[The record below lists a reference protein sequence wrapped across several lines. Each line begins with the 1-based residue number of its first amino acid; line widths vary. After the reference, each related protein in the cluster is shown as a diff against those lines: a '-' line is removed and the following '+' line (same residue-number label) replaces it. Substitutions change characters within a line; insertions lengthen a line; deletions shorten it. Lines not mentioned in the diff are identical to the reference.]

1 MRTKARCL
9 IFCTGNRL
17 KIRSFY
23 ITIEEKGKKAEYLFC
38 RQEGIR
44 LNTTDEKIMGTEKI
58 SRLMLSMAVPSVIAQ
73 VINILYNIVDRIYIG
88 HISGVGAAALTGVGL
103 TFPIITLISAF
114 SAFVGTGG
122 APLASIFMG
131 KGDKAHA
138 EKILGTGVFMLFGFS
153 IILMTVFYIFQR
165 PLLYAFG
172 ASDATIGYALD
183 YLSIY
188 LGGTVFVQLALGL
201 NPFIIAQ
208 GRSRTAM
215 MSIVIGAVINIVL
228 DPVFIFVFHMGVK
241 GAAIATVLS
250 QIVSAAW
257 NVKALMGKDAS
268 LRIKVSC
275 IRPDFPTAGKIFS
288 LGISPF
294 IMRSTESLISIV
306 LNHQLQKFGGDLYVG
321 SITIMQSVMQLFS
334 APLSGFTQG
343 VQPIVSYNFGA
354 GRFDR
359 VRTTYRY
366 MIGGSF
372 LISLATASSAI
383 LFPELYAGMFTS
395 DQELIALVGRV
406 MPTFM
411 AGMLIF
417 GLQNGIQPTFLGL
430 GQAKISL
437 FIALLRKVI
446 LLVPLA
452 LILPNFFGVRG
463 VYYAEPIADTSS
475 ALIASLLFVFN
486 IKKIL
491 TTENLKKI
499 R

>member
-1 MRTKARCL
+1 METAD
-9 IFCTGNRL
+9 NR
-17 KIRSFY
+17 
-23 ITIEEKGKKAEYLFC
+23 
-38 RQEGIR
+38 
-44 LNTTDEKIMGTEKI
+44 IMGTEKI
-58 SRLMLSMAVPSVIAQ
+58 PSLMIRMAIPSIIAQ

-114 SAFVGTGG
+114 SAFVGSGG
-122 APLASIFMG
+122 APLASIWMG
-131 KGDKAHA
+131 KNDKKHA
-138 EKILGTGVFMLFGFS
+138 EKILGTGVFMLLCFS
-153 IILMTVFYIFQR
+153 VILMAVFLIFQK

-172 ASDATIGYALD
+172 ASDATIGYAME
-183 YLSIY
+183 YLTIY
-188 LGGTVFVQLALGL
+188 LLGTVFVEIALGL

-208 GRSRTAM
+208 GRSTTAM

-228 DPVFIFVFHMGVK
+228 DPIFIFVFHMGVK
-241 GAAIATVLS
+241 GAAIATVIS
-250 QIVSAAW
+250 QAVSAAW
-257 NVKALMGKDAS
+257 NVKALVDKKAV
-268 LRIKVSC
+268 LKIVPSC
-275 IRPDFPTAGKIFS
+275 IRPDIRVIGQIFS

-321 SITIMQSVMQLFS
+321 SLTIMQSVMQLFS
-334 APLSGFTQG
+334 APLSGYTQG

-354 GRFDR
+354 GKFDR

-366 MIGGSF
+366 MIFGSF
-372 LISLATASSAI
+372 LISFVTAASAMI
-383 LFPELYAGMFTS
+383 FPEFYAMMFTNEG
-395 DQELIALVGRV
+395 DLIALTGKV
-406 MPTFM
+406 MPVFM

-452 LILPNFFGVRG
+452 LIFPNFVGVMG
-463 VYYAEPIADTSS
+463 VYYAEPVADITS
-475 ALIASLLFVFN
+475 AVIASILFLCN

-491 TTENLKKI
+491 TMENLKKI
-499 R
+499 K

>member
-1 MRTKARCL
+1 
-9 IFCTGNRL
+9 
-17 KIRSFY
+17 
-23 ITIEEKGKKAEYLFC
+23 
-38 RQEGIR
+38 
-44 LNTTDEKIMGTEKI
+44 MGTEKI
-58 SRLMLSMAVPSVIAQ
+58 PSLMIRMAIPSVIAQ

-114 SAFVGTGG
+114 SAFVGSGG
-122 APLASIFMG
+122 APLASIWMG
-131 KGDKAHA
+131 KNDKKHA
-138 EKILGTGVFMLFGFS
+138 EKILGTGVFMLLCFS
-153 IILMTVFYIFQR
+153 VILMAVFLIFQK

-172 ASDATIGYALD
+172 ASDATIGYAME
-183 YLSIY
+183 YLTIY
-188 LGGTVFVQLALGL
+188 LLGTVFVEIALGL

-208 GRSRTAM
+208 GRSTTAM

-228 DPVFIFVFHMGVK
+228 DPIFIFVFHMGVK
-241 GAAIATVLS
+241 GAAIATVIS
-250 QIVSAAW
+250 QAVSAAW
-257 NVKALMGKDAS
+257 NVKALVDKKAV
-268 LRIKVSC
+268 LKIVPSC
-275 IRPDFPTAGKIFS
+275 IRPDIRVIGQIFS

-321 SITIMQSVMQLFS
+321 SLTIMQSVMQLFS
-334 APLSGFTQG
+334 APLSGYTQG

-354 GRFDR
+354 GKFDR

-366 MIGGSF
+366 MIFGSF
-372 LISLATASSAI
+372 LISFVTAASAMI
-383 LFPELYAGMFTS
+383 FPEFYAMMFTNEG
-395 DQELIALVGRV
+395 DLIALTGKV
-406 MPTFM
+406 MPVFM

-452 LILPNFFGVRG
+452 LIFPNFFGVMG
-463 VYYAEPIADTSS
+463 VYYAEPVADITS
-475 ALIASLLFVFN
+475 AVIASILFLCN

-491 TTENLKKI
+491 TMENLKKI
-499 R
+499 K

>member
-1 MRTKARCL
+1 METSD
-9 IFCTGNRL
+9 NR
-17 KIRSFY
+17 
-23 ITIEEKGKKAEYLFC
+23 
-38 RQEGIR
+38 
-44 LNTTDEKIMGTEKI
+44 IMGTEKI
-58 SRLMLSMAVPSVIAQ
+58 PRLMIQMAIPSIIAQ

-122 APLASIFMG
+122 APLASIWMG
-131 KGDKAHA
+131 KNDKKHA
-138 EKILGTGVFMLFGFS
+138 EKILGTGVFMLLCFS
-153 IILMTVFYIFQR
+153 VVLMVLFLIFQR

-172 ASDATIGYALD
+172 ASDATIGYAME
-183 YLSIY
+183 YLTIY
-188 LGGTVFVQLALGL
+188 LLGTVFVEIALGL

-208 GRSRTAM
+208 GRSTTAM

-228 DPVFIFVFHMGVK
+228 DPVFIFIFHMGVK
-241 GAAIATVLS
+241 GAAIATVIS
-250 QIVSAAW
+250 QAVSAAW
-257 NVKALMGKDAS
+257 NVKALIDKKAV
-268 LRIKVSC
+268 LKIIPSC
-275 IRPDFPTAGKIFS
+275 IRPELRVMGQIFS

-321 SITIMQSVMQLFS
+321 SLTIMQSVMQLFS
-334 APLSGFTQG
+334 APLNGYTQG

-354 GRFDR
+354 GKFDR
-359 VRTTYRY
+359 VKTTYRY
-366 MIGGSF
+366 MIAGSF
-372 LISLATASSAI
+372 LISFLTAASAMI
-383 LFPELYAGMFTS
+383 FPEFYAMMFTNE
-395 DQELIALVGRV
+395 QELITLTGKV
-406 MPTFM
+406 MPIFM
-411 AGMLIF
+411 TGMLIF

-452 LILPNFFGVRG
+452 LIFPNFFGVMG
-463 VYYAEPIADTSS
+463 VYYAEPVADIIS
-475 ALIASLLFVFN
+475 ALTASILFLCN

-491 TTENLKKI
+491 TMENLRKI
-499 R
+499 K

>member
-1 MRTKARCL
+1 METSD
-9 IFCTGNRL
+9 NR
-17 KIRSFY
+17 IM
-23 ITIEEKGKKAEYLFC
+23 GA
-38 RQEGIR
+38 
-44 LNTTDEKIMGTEKI
+44 EKIP
-58 SRLMLSMAVPSVIAQ
+58 RLMLQMAIPSIIAQ

-122 APLASIFMG
+122 APLASIWMG
-131 KGDKAHA
+131 KNDKKHA
-138 EKILGTGVFMLFGFS
+138 EKILGTGVFMLLCFS
-153 IILMTVFYIFQR
+153 VVLMVLFLIFQR

-172 ASDATIGYALD
+172 ASDATIGYAME
-183 YLSIY
+183 YLTIY
-188 LGGTVFVQLALGL
+188 LLGTVFVEIALGL

-208 GRSRTAM
+208 GRSTTAM

-241 GAAIATVLS
+241 GAAIATVIS
-250 QIVSAAW
+250 QAVSAAW
-257 NVKALMGKDAS
+257 NVKALVDKKAV
-268 LRIKVSC
+268 LKIVPSC
-275 IRPDFPTAGKIFS
+275 IRPDLRVMGQIFS

-321 SITIMQSVMQLFS
+321 SLTIMQSVMQLFS
-334 APLSGFTQG
+334 APLNGYTQG

-354 GRFDR
+354 GKFDR
-359 VRTTYRY
+359 VKTTYRY
-366 MIGGSF
+366 MIAGSF
-372 LISLATASSAI
+372 LISFLTAASAMI
-383 LFPELYAGMFTS
+383 FPEFYTMMFTNE
-395 DQELIALVGRV
+395 QELITLTGKV
-406 MPTFM
+406 MPIFM
-411 AGMLIF
+411 TGMLIF

-452 LILPNFFGVRG
+452 LIFPNFFGVMG
-463 VYYAEPIADTSS
+463 VYYAEPVADIIS
-475 ALIASLLFVFN
+475 ALTASILFLCN

-491 TTENLKKI
+491 TMENLRKI
-499 R
+499 K

>member
-1 MRTKARCL
+1 MENAD
-9 IFCTGNRL
+9 NR
-17 KIRSFY
+17 S
-23 ITIEEKGKKAEYLFC
+23 
-38 RQEGIR
+38 
-44 LNTTDEKIMGTEKI
+44 MGTEKI
-58 SRLMLSMAVPSVIAQ
+58 PSLMIRMAIPSVIAQ

-114 SAFVGTGG
+114 SAFVGSGG
-122 APLASIFMG
+122 APLASIWMG
-131 KGDKAHA
+131 KNDKKHA
-138 EKILGTGVFMLFGFS
+138 EKILGTGVFMLLCFS
-153 IILMTVFYIFQR
+153 LILMAVFLIFQR

-172 ASDATIGYALD
+172 ASDATIGYAME
-183 YLSIY
+183 YLTIY
-188 LGGTVFVQLALGL
+188 LIGTVFVEIALGL

-208 GRSRTAM
+208 GRSGTAM

-228 DPVFIFVFHMGVK
+228 DPIFIFGFHMGVK
-241 GAAIATVLS
+241 GAAIATVIS
-250 QIVSAAW
+250 QAVSAAW
-257 NVKALMGKDAS
+257 NVKALMDKKAV
-268 LRIKVSC
+268 LKIVPAC
-275 IRPDFPTAGKIFS
+275 IRPDLRVIGQIFS

-321 SITIMQSVMQLFS
+321 SLTIMQSVMQLFS
-334 APLSGFTQG
+334 APLSGYTQG

-354 GRFDR
+354 GKFDR

-366 MIGGSF
+366 MIFGSF
-372 LISLATASSAI
+372 LISFVTAASAMI
-383 LFPELYAGMFTS
+383 FPEFYAMMFTNEG
-395 DQELIALVGRV
+395 DLVVLTGKV
-406 MPTFM
+406 MPVFM

-452 LILPNFFGVRG
+452 LIFPNFFGVMG
-463 VYYAEPIADTSS
+463 VYYAEPVADMTS
-475 ALIASLLFVFN
+475 AVIASILFLCN
-486 IKKIL
+486 IRKIL
-491 TTENLKKI
+491 TMENLKKI
-499 R
+499 G

>member
-1 MRTKARCL
+1 
-9 IFCTGNRL
+9 
-17 KIRSFY
+17 
-23 ITIEEKGKKAEYLFC
+23 
-38 RQEGIR
+38 
-44 LNTTDEKIMGTEKI
+44 MGTEKI
-58 SRLMLSMAVPSVIAQ
+58 PSLMIRMAIPSVIAQ

-114 SAFVGTGG
+114 SAFVGSGG
-122 APLASIFMG
+122 APLASIWMG
-131 KGDKAHA
+131 KNDKKHA
-138 EKILGTGVFMLFGFS
+138 EKILGTGVFMLLCFS
-153 IILMTVFYIFQR
+153 LILMAVFLIFQR

-172 ASDATIGYALD
+172 ASDATIGYAME
-183 YLSIY
+183 YLTIY
-188 LGGTVFVQLALGL
+188 LIGTVFVEIALGL

-208 GRSRTAM
+208 GRSTTAM

-228 DPVFIFVFHMGVK
+228 DPIFIFGFHMGVK
-241 GAAIATVLS
+241 GAAIATVIS
-250 QIVSAAW
+250 QAVSAAW
-257 NVKALMGKDAS
+257 NVKALMDKKAV
-268 LRIKVSC
+268 LKIVPAC
-275 IRPDFPTAGKIFS
+275 IRPDLRVIGQIFS

-321 SITIMQSVMQLFS
+321 SLTIMQSVMQLFS
-334 APLSGFTQG
+334 APLSGYTQG

-354 GRFDR
+354 GKFDR

-366 MIGGSF
+366 MIFGSF
-372 LISLATASSAI
+372 LISFVTAASAMI
-383 LFPELYAGMFTS
+383 FPEFYDMMFTNEG
-395 DQELIALVGRV
+395 DLIALTGKV
-406 MPTFM
+406 MPVFM

-452 LILPNFFGVRG
+452 LIFPNFFGVMG
-463 VYYAEPIADTSS
+463 VYYAEPVADITS
-475 ALIASLLFVFN
+475 AVIASILFLCN

-491 TTENLKKI
+491 TMENLKKI
-499 R
+499 K

>member
-1 MRTKARCL
+1 METSDNWIMGA
-9 IFCTGNRL
+9 
-17 KIRSFY
+17 
-23 ITIEEKGKKAEYLFC
+23 
-38 RQEGIR
+38 
-44 LNTTDEKIMGTEKI
+44 EKIP
-58 SRLMLSMAVPSVIAQ
+58 RLMLQMAIPSIIAQ

-122 APLASIFMG
+122 APLASIWMG
-131 KGDKAHA
+131 KNDKKHA
-138 EKILGTGVFMLFGFS
+138 EKILGTGVFMLLCFS
-153 IILMTVFYIFQR
+153 VVLMVLFLIFQR

-172 ASDATIGYALD
+172 ASDATIGYAME
-183 YLSIY
+183 YLTIY
-188 LGGTVFVQLALGL
+188 LLGTVFVEIALGL

-208 GRSRTAM
+208 GRSTTAM

-241 GAAIATVLS
+241 GAAIATVIS
-250 QIVSAAW
+250 QAVSAAW
-257 NVKALMGKDAS
+257 NVKALVDKKAV
-268 LRIKVSC
+268 LKIIPSC
-275 IRPDFPTAGKIFS
+275 IRPELRVMGQIFS

-321 SITIMQSVMQLFS
+321 SLTIMQSVMQLFS
-334 APLSGFTQG
+334 APLNGYTQG

-354 GRFDR
+354 GKFDR
-359 VRTTYRY
+359 VKTTYRY
-366 MIGGSF
+366 MIAGSF
-372 LISLATASSAI
+372 LISFLTAASAMI
-383 LFPELYAGMFTS
+383 FPEFYAMMFTNE
-395 DQELIALVGRV
+395 QELITLTGKV
-406 MPTFM
+406 MPIFM
-411 AGMLIF
+411 TGMLIF

-452 LILPNFFGVRG
+452 LIFPNFFGVMG
-463 VYYAEPIADTSS
+463 VYYAEPVADIIS
-475 ALIASLLFVFN
+475 ALTASILFLCN

-491 TTENLKKI
+491 TMENLRKI
-499 R
+499 K

>member
-1 MRTKARCL
+1 
-9 IFCTGNRL
+9 
-17 KIRSFY
+17 
-23 ITIEEKGKKAEYLFC
+23 
-38 RQEGIR
+38 
-44 LNTTDEKIMGTEKI
+44 MGTEKI
-58 SRLMLSMAVPSVIAQ
+58 PSLMVRMAIPSVIAQ

-114 SAFVGTGG
+114 SAFVGSGG
-122 APLASIFMG
+122 APLASIWMG
-131 KGDKAHA
+131 KNDKKHA
-138 EKILGTGVFMLFGFS
+138 EKILGTGVFMLLCFS
-153 IILMTVFYIFQR
+153 LILMAVFLIFQR

-172 ASDATIGYALD
+172 ASDATIGYAME
-183 YLSIY
+183 YLTIY
-188 LGGTVFVQLALGL
+188 LIGTVFVEIALGL

-208 GRSRTAM
+208 GRSTTAM

-228 DPVFIFVFHMGVK
+228 DPIFIFVFHMGVK
-241 GAAIATVLS
+241 GAAIATVIS
-250 QIVSAAW
+250 QAVSAAW
-257 NVKALMGKDAS
+257 NVKALVDKKAV
-268 LRIKVSC
+268 LKIVPSC
-275 IRPDFPTAGKIFS
+275 IRPDIRVIGQIFS

-321 SITIMQSVMQLFS
+321 SLTIMQSVMQLFS
-334 APLSGFTQG
+334 APLSGYTQG

-354 GRFDR
+354 GKFDR

-366 MIGGSF
+366 MIFGSF
-372 LISLATASSAI
+372 LISFVTAASAMI
-383 LFPELYAGMFTS
+383 FPEFYAMTGK
-395 DQELIALVGRV
+395 V
-406 MPTFM
+406 MPVFM

-452 LILPNFFGVRG
+452 LIFPNFFGVMG
-463 VYYAEPIADTSS
+463 VYYAEPVADITS
-475 ALIASLLFVFN
+475 AVIASILFLCN

-491 TTENLKKI
+491 TMENLKKI
-499 R
+499 K

>member
-1 MRTKARCL
+1 MENAD
-9 IFCTGNRL
+9 NR
-17 KIRSFY
+17 
-23 ITIEEKGKKAEYLFC
+23 
-38 RQEGIR
+38 
-44 LNTTDEKIMGTEKI
+44 IMGTEKI
-58 SRLMLSMAVPSVIAQ
+58 PSLMIRMAIPSVIAQ

-114 SAFVGTGG
+114 SAFVGSGG
-122 APLASIFMG
+122 APLASIWMG
-131 KGDKAHA
+131 KNDKKHA
-138 EKILGTGVFMLFGFS
+138 EKILGTGVFMLLCFS
-153 IILMTVFYIFQR
+153 LILMAVFLIFQR

-172 ASDATIGYALD
+172 ASDATIGYAME
-183 YLSIY
+183 YLTIY
-188 LGGTVFVQLALGL
+188 LIGTVFVEIALGL

-208 GRSRTAM
+208 GRSTTAM

-228 DPVFIFVFHMGVK
+228 DPIFIFVFHMGVK
-241 GAAIATVLS
+241 GAAIATVIS
-250 QIVSAAW
+250 QAVSAAW
-257 NVKALMGKDAS
+257 NVKALVDKKAV
-268 LRIKVSC
+268 LKIVPSC
-275 IRPDFPTAGKIFS
+275 IRPDIRVIGQIFS

-321 SITIMQSVMQLFS
+321 SLTIMQSVMQLFS
-334 APLSGFTQG
+334 APLSGYTQG

-354 GRFDR
+354 GKFDR

-366 MIGGSF
+366 MIFGSF
-372 LISLATASSAI
+372 LISFVTAASAMI
-383 LFPELYAGMFTS
+383 FPEFYAMMFTNEG
-395 DQELIALVGRV
+395 DLIALTGKV
-406 MPTFM
+406 MPVFM

-452 LILPNFFGVRG
+452 LIFPNFFGVMG
-463 VYYAEPIADTSS
+463 VYYAEPVADITS
-475 ALIASLLFVFN
+475 AVIASILFLCN

-491 TTENLKKI
+491 TMENLKKI
-499 R
+499 K

>member
-1 MRTKARCL
+1 METSDNWIMGA
-9 IFCTGNRL
+9 
-17 KIRSFY
+17 
-23 ITIEEKGKKAEYLFC
+23 
-38 RQEGIR
+38 
-44 LNTTDEKIMGTEKI
+44 EKIP
-58 SRLMLSMAVPSVIAQ
+58 RLMLQMAIPSIIAQ

-122 APLASIFMG
+122 APLASIWMG
-131 KGDKAHA
+131 KNDKKHA
-138 EKILGTGVFMLFGFS
+138 EKILGTGVFMLLCFS
-153 IILMTVFYIFQR
+153 VVLMVLFLIFQR

-172 ASDATIGYALD
+172 ASDATIGYAME
-183 YLSIY
+183 YLTIY
-188 LGGTVFVQLALGL
+188 LLGTVFVEIALGL

-208 GRSRTAM
+208 GRSTTAM

-241 GAAIATVLS
+241 GAAIATVIS
-250 QIVSAAW
+250 QAVSAAW
-257 NVKALMGKDAS
+257 NVKALVDKKAV
-268 LRIKVSC
+268 LKIVPSC
-275 IRPDFPTAGKIFS
+275 IRPDLRVMGQIFS

-321 SITIMQSVMQLFS
+321 SLTIMQSVMQLFS
-334 APLSGFTQG
+334 APLNGYTQG

-354 GRFDR
+354 GKFDR
-359 VRTTYRY
+359 VKTTYRY
-366 MIGGSF
+366 MIAGSF
-372 LISLATASSAI
+372 LISFLTAASAMI
-383 LFPELYAGMFTS
+383 FPEFYAMMFTNE
-395 DQELIALVGRV
+395 QELITLTGKV
-406 MPTFM
+406 MPIFM
-411 AGMLIF
+411 TGMLIF

-452 LILPNFFGVRG
+452 LIFPNFF
-463 VYYAEPIADTSS
+463 
-475 ALIASLLFVFN
+475 
-486 IKKIL
+486 
-491 TTENLKKI
+491 
-499 R
+499 

>member
-1 MRTKARCL
+1 
-9 IFCTGNRL
+9 
-17 KIRSFY
+17 
-23 ITIEEKGKKAEYLFC
+23 
-38 RQEGIR
+38 
-44 LNTTDEKIMGTEKI
+44 MGTEKI
-58 SRLMLSMAVPSVIAQ
+58 PSLMIRMAIPSVIAQ

-114 SAFVGTGG
+114 SAFVGSGG
-122 APLASIFMG
+122 APLASIWMG
-131 KGDKAHA
+131 KNDKKHA
-138 EKILGTGVFMLFGFS
+138 EKILGTGVFMLLCFS
-153 IILMTVFYIFQR
+153 LILMAVFLIFQR

-172 ASDATIGYALD
+172 ASDATIGYAME
-183 YLSIY
+183 YLTIY
-188 LGGTVFVQLALGL
+188 LIGTVFVEIALGL

-208 GRSRTAM
+208 GRSTTAM

-228 DPVFIFVFHMGVK
+228 DPIFIFVFHMGVK
-241 GAAIATVLS
+241 GAAIATVIS
-250 QIVSAAW
+250 QAVSAAW
-257 NVKALMGKDAS
+257 NVKALVDKKAV
-268 LRIKVSC
+268 LKIVPSC
-275 IRPDFPTAGKIFS
+275 IRPDIRVIGQIFS

-321 SITIMQSVMQLFS
+321 SLTIMQSVMQLFS
-334 APLSGFTQG
+334 APLSGYTQG

-354 GRFDR
+354 GKFDR

-366 MIGGSF
+366 MIFGSF
-372 LISLATASSAI
+372 LISFVTAASAMI
-383 LFPELYAGMFTS
+383 FPEFYAMMFTNEG
-395 DQELIALVGRV
+395 DLIALTGKV
-406 MPTFM
+406 MPVFM

-452 LILPNFFGVRG
+452 LISPNFFGVMG
-463 VYYAEPIADTSS
+463 VYYAEPVADITS
-475 ALIASLLFVFN
+475 AVIASILFLCN

-491 TTENLKKI
+491 TMENLKKI
-499 R
+499 K

>member
-1 MRTKARCL
+1 
-9 IFCTGNRL
+9 
-17 KIRSFY
+17 
-23 ITIEEKGKKAEYLFC
+23 
-38 RQEGIR
+38 
-44 LNTTDEKIMGTEKI
+44 MGTEKI
-58 SRLMLSMAVPSVIAQ
+58 PSLMIRMAIPSVIAQ

-114 SAFVGTGG
+114 SAFVGSGG
-122 APLASIFMG
+122 APLASIWMG
-131 KGDKAHA
+131 KNDKKHA
-138 EKILGTGVFMLFGFS
+138 EKILGTGVFMLLCFS
-153 IILMTVFYIFQR
+153 LILMAVFLIFQR

-172 ASDATIGYALD
+172 ASDATIGYAME
-183 YLSIY
+183 YLTIY
-188 LGGTVFVQLALGL
+188 LLGTVFVEIALGL

-208 GRSRTAM
+208 GRSTTAM

-228 DPVFIFVFHMGVK
+228 DPIFIFVFHMGVK
-241 GAAIATVLS
+241 GAAIATVIS
-250 QIVSAAW
+250 QAVSAAW
-257 NVKALMGKDAS
+257 NVKALVDKKAV
-268 LRIKVSC
+268 LKIVPSC
-275 IRPDFPTAGKIFS
+275 IRPDIRVVGQIFS

-321 SITIMQSVMQLFS
+321 SLTIMQSVMQLFS
-334 APLSGFTQG
+334 APLSGYTQG

-354 GRFDR
+354 GKFDR

-366 MIGGSF
+366 MIFGSF
-372 LISLATASSAI
+372 LISFVTAASAM
-383 LFPELYAGMFTS
+383 LFPEFYAMMFTNEG
-395 DQELIALVGRV
+395 DLIALTGKV
-406 MPTFM
+406 MPVFM

-452 LILPNFFGVRG
+452 LIFPNFFGVMG
-463 VYYAEPIADTSS
+463 IYYAEPVADITS
-475 ALIASLLFVFN
+475 AVIASILFLCN

-491 TTENLKKI
+491 TMENLKKI
-499 R
+499 K

>member
-1 MRTKARCL
+1 METSD
-9 IFCTGNRL
+9 NR
-17 KIRSFY
+17 IM
-23 ITIEEKGKKAEYLFC
+23 GA
-38 RQEGIR
+38 
-44 LNTTDEKIMGTEKI
+44 EKIP
-58 SRLMLSMAVPSVIAQ
+58 RLMLQMAIPSIIAQ

-122 APLASIFMG
+122 APLASIWMG
-131 KGDKAHA
+131 KNDKKHA
-138 EKILGTGVFMLFGFS
+138 EKILGTGVFMLLCFS
-153 IILMTVFYIFQR
+153 VVLMVLFLIFQR

-172 ASDATIGYALD
+172 ASDATIGYAME
-183 YLSIY
+183 YLTIY
-188 LGGTVFVQLALGL
+188 LLGTVFVEIALGL

-208 GRSRTAM
+208 GRSTTAM

-228 DPVFIFVFHMGVK
+228 DPVFIFVFHMGVN
-241 GAAIATVLS
+241 GAAIATVIS
-250 QIVSAAW
+250 QAVSAAW
-257 NVKALMGKDAS
+257 NVKALVDKKAV
-268 LRIKVSC
+268 LKIVPSC
-275 IRPDFPTAGKIFS
+275 IRPDLRVMGQIFS

-321 SITIMQSVMQLFS
+321 SLTIMQSVMQLFS
-334 APLSGFTQG
+334 APLNGYTQG

-354 GRFDR
+354 GKFDR
-359 VRTTYRY
+359 VKTTYRY
-366 MIGGSF
+366 MIAGSF
-372 LISLATASSAI
+372 LISFLTAVSAMI
-383 LFPELYAGMFTS
+383 FPEFYAMMFTNE
-395 DQELIALVGRV
+395 QELITLTGKV
-406 MPTFM
+406 MPIFM
-411 AGMLIF
+411 TGMLIF

-452 LILPNFFGVRG
+452 LIFPNFFGVMG
-463 VYYAEPIADTSS
+463 VYYAEPVADIIS
-475 ALIASLLFVFN
+475 ALTASILFLCN

-491 TTENLKKI
+491 TMENLRKI
-499 R
+499 K

>member
-1 MRTKARCL
+1 
-9 IFCTGNRL
+9 
-17 KIRSFY
+17 
-23 ITIEEKGKKAEYLFC
+23 
-38 RQEGIR
+38 
-44 LNTTDEKIMGTEKI
+44 MGTEKI
-58 SRLMLSMAVPSVIAQ
+58 PSLMIRMAIPSVIAQ

-114 SAFVGTGG
+114 SAFVGSGG
-122 APLASIFMG
+122 APLASIWMG
-131 KGDKAHA
+131 KNDKKHA
-138 EKILGTGVFMLFGFS
+138 EKILGTGVFMLLCFS
-153 IILMTVFYIFQR
+153 VILMAVFLIFQK

-172 ASDATIGYALD
+172 ASDATIGYAME
-183 YLSIY
+183 YLTIY
-188 LGGTVFVQLALGL
+188 LLGTVFVEIALGL

-208 GRSRTAM
+208 GRSTTAM

-228 DPVFIFVFHMGVK
+228 DPIFIFVFHMGVK
-241 GAAIATVLS
+241 GAAIATVIS
-250 QIVSAAW
+250 QAVSAAW
-257 NVKALMGKDAS
+257 NVKALVDKKAV
-268 LRIKVSC
+268 LKIVPSC
-275 IRPDFPTAGKIFS
+275 IRPDIRVIGQIFS

-321 SITIMQSVMQLFS
+321 SLTIMQSVMQLFS
-334 APLSGFTQG
+334 APLSGYTQG

-354 GRFDR
+354 GKFDR

-366 MIGGSF
+366 MIFGSF
-372 LISLATASSAI
+372 LISFVTAASAMI
-383 LFPELYAGMFTS
+383 LPEFYAMMFTNEG
-395 DQELIALVGRV
+395 DLIALTGKV
-406 MPTFM
+406 MPVFM

-452 LILPNFFGVRG
+452 LIFPNFFGVMG
-463 VYYAEPIADTSS
+463 VYYAEPVADITS
-475 ALIASLLFVFN
+475 AVIASILFLCN

-491 TTENLKKI
+491 TMENLKKI
-499 R
+499 K

>member
-1 MRTKARCL
+1 METSD
-9 IFCTGNRL
+9 NR
-17 KIRSFY
+17 
-23 ITIEEKGKKAEYLFC
+23 
-38 RQEGIR
+38 
-44 LNTTDEKIMGTEKI
+44 IMGTEKI
-58 SRLMLSMAVPSVIAQ
+58 PRLMIQMAIPSIIAQ

-122 APLASIFMG
+122 APLASIWMG
-131 KGDKAHA
+131 KNDKKHA
-138 EKILGTGVFMLFGFS
+138 EKILGTGVFMLLCFS
-153 IILMTVFYIFQR
+153 VVLMVLFLIFQR

-172 ASDATIGYALD
+172 ASDATIGYAME
-183 YLSIY
+183 YLTIY
-188 LGGTVFVQLALGL
+188 LLGTVFVEIALGL

-208 GRSRTAM
+208 GRSTTAM

-241 GAAIATVLS
+241 GAAIATVIS
-250 QIVSAAW
+250 QAVSAAW
-257 NVKALMGKDAS
+257 NVKALVDKKAV
-268 LRIKVSC
+268 LKIIPSC
-275 IRPDFPTAGKIFS
+275 IRPDLRVMGQIFS

-321 SITIMQSVMQLFS
+321 SLTIMQSVMQLFS
-334 APLSGFTQG
+334 APLNGYTQG

-354 GRFDR
+354 GKFDR
-359 VRTTYRY
+359 VKTTYRY
-366 MIGGSF
+366 MIAGSF
-372 LISLATASSAI
+372 LISFLTAASAMI
-383 LFPELYAGMFTS
+383 FPEFYAMMFTNE
-395 DQELIALVGRV
+395 QELITLTGKV
-406 MPTFM
+406 MPIFM
-411 AGMLIF
+411 TGMLIF

-452 LILPNFFGVRG
+452 LIFPNFFGVMG
-463 VYYAEPIADTSS
+463 VYYAEPVADIIS
-475 ALIASLLFVFN
+475 ALTASILFLCN

-491 TTENLKKI
+491 TMENLRKI
-499 R
+499 K

>member
-1 MRTKARCL
+1 
-9 IFCTGNRL
+9 
-17 KIRSFY
+17 
-23 ITIEEKGKKAEYLFC
+23 
-38 RQEGIR
+38 
-44 LNTTDEKIMGTEKI
+44 MGTEKI
-58 SRLMLSMAVPSVIAQ
+58 PSLMIRMAIPSVIAQ

-114 SAFVGTGG
+114 SAFVGSGG
-122 APLASIFMG
+122 APLASIWMG
-131 KGDKAHA
+131 KNDKKHA
-138 EKILGTGVFMLFGFS
+138 EKILGTGVFMLLCFS
-153 IILMTVFYIFQR
+153 LILMAVFLIFQR

-172 ASDATIGYALD
+172 ASDATIGYAME
-183 YLSIY
+183 YLTIY
-188 LGGTVFVQLALGL
+188 LIGTVFVEIALGL

-208 GRSRTAM
+208 GRSTTAM

-228 DPVFIFVFHMGVK
+228 DPIFIFVFHMGVK
-241 GAAIATVLS
+241 GAAIATVIS
-250 QIVSAAW
+250 QAVSAAW
-257 NVKALMGKDAS
+257 NVKALVDKKAV
-268 LRIKVSC
+268 LKIVPSC
-275 IRPDFPTAGKIFS
+275 IRPDIRVIGQIFS

-306 LNHQLQKFGGDLYVG
+306 LNHQLQKFGGDMYVG
-321 SITIMQSVMQLFS
+321 SLTIMQSVMQLFS
-334 APLSGFTQG
+334 APLSGYTQG

-354 GRFDR
+354 GKFDR

-366 MIGGSF
+366 MIFGSF
-372 LISLATASSAI
+372 LISFVTAASAMI
-383 LFPELYAGMFTS
+383 FPEFYAMMFTNEG
-395 DQELIALVGRV
+395 DLIALTGKV
-406 MPTFM
+406 MPVFM

-452 LILPNFFGVRG
+452 LIFPNFFGVMG
-463 VYYAEPIADTSS
+463 VYYAEPVADITS
-475 ALIASLLFVFN
+475 AVIASILFLCN

-491 TTENLKKI
+491 TMENLKKI
-499 R
+499 K

>member
-1 MRTKARCL
+1 METSD
-9 IFCTGNRL
+9 NR
-17 KIRSFY
+17 
-23 ITIEEKGKKAEYLFC
+23 
-38 RQEGIR
+38 
-44 LNTTDEKIMGTEKI
+44 IMGTEKI
-58 SRLMLSMAVPSVIAQ
+58 PRLMIQMAIPSIIAQ

-122 APLASIFMG
+122 APLASIWMG
-131 KGDKAHA
+131 KNDKKHA
-138 EKILGTGVFMLFGFS
+138 EKILGTGVFMLLCFS
-153 IILMTVFYIFQR
+153 VVLMVLFLIFQK

-172 ASDATIGYALD
+172 ASDATIGYAME
-183 YLSIY
+183 YLTIY
-188 LGGTVFVQLALGL
+188 LLGTVFVEMALGL

-208 GRSRTAM
+208 GRSTTAM

-228 DPVFIFVFHMGVK
+228 DPVFIFAFHMGVK
-241 GAAIATVLS
+241 GAAIATVIS
-250 QIVSAAW
+250 QAVSAAW
-257 NVKALMGKDAS
+257 NVKALVDKKAV
-268 LRIKVSC
+268 LKIVPSC
-275 IRPDFPTAGKIFS
+275 IRPDLRVMGQIFS

-321 SITIMQSVMQLFS
+321 SLTIMQSVMQLFS
-334 APLSGFTQG
+334 APLNGYTQG

-354 GRFDR
+354 GKFDR
-359 VRTTYRY
+359 VKTTYRY
-366 MIGGSF
+366 MIAGSF
-372 LISLATASSAI
+372 LISFLTAASAMV
-383 LFPELYAGMFTS
+383 FPEFYAMLFTNE
-395 DQELIALVGRV
+395 QELITLTGKV
-406 MPTFM
+406 MPIFM
-411 AGMLIF
+411 MGMLIF

-452 LILPNFFGVRG
+452 LIFPNFFGVMG
-463 VYYAEPIADTSS
+463 VYYAEPVADTIS
-475 ALIASLLFVFN
+475 ALTASILFLCN

-491 TTENLKKI
+491 TIENLKKI
-499 R
+499 K

>member
-1 MRTKARCL
+1 MENAD
-9 IFCTGNRL
+9 NR
-17 KIRSFY
+17 
-23 ITIEEKGKKAEYLFC
+23 
-38 RQEGIR
+38 
-44 LNTTDEKIMGTEKI
+44 IMGTEKI
-58 SRLMLSMAVPSVIAQ
+58 PSLMIRMAIPSVIAQ

-114 SAFVGTGG
+114 SAFVGSGG
-122 APLASIFMG
+122 APLASIWMG
-131 KGDKAHA
+131 KNDKKHA
-138 EKILGTGVFMLFGFS
+138 EKILGTGVFMLLCFS
-153 IILMTVFYIFQR
+153 LILMAVFLIFQR

-172 ASDATIGYALD
+172 ASDATIGYAME
-183 YLSIY
+183 YLTIY
-188 LGGTVFVQLALGL
+188 LIGTVFVEIALGL

-208 GRSRTAM
+208 GRSGTAM

-228 DPVFIFVFHMGVK
+228 DPIFIFGFHMGVK
-241 GAAIATVLS
+241 GAAIATVIS
-250 QIVSAAW
+250 QAVSAAW
-257 NVKALMGKDAS
+257 NVKALMDKKAV
-268 LRIKVSC
+268 LKIVPAC
-275 IRPDFPTAGKIFS
+275 IRPDLRVIGQIFS

-321 SITIMQSVMQLFS
+321 SLTIMQSVMQLFS
-334 APLSGFTQG
+334 APLSGYTQG

-354 GRFDR
+354 GKFDR

-366 MIGGSF
+366 MIFGSF
-372 LISLATASSAI
+372 LISFVTAASAMI
-383 LFPELYAGMFTS
+383 FPEFYAMMFTNEG
-395 DQELIALVGRV
+395 DLVALTGKV
-406 MPTFM
+406 MPVFM

-452 LILPNFFGVRG
+452 LIFPNFFGVMG
-463 VYYAEPIADTSS
+463 VYYAEPVADMTS
-475 ALIASLLFVFN
+475 AVIASILFLCN
-486 IKKIL
+486 IRK
-491 TTENLKKI
+491 
-499 R
+499 

>member
-1 MRTKARCL
+1 MENAD
-9 IFCTGNRL
+9 NR
-17 KIRSFY
+17 
-23 ITIEEKGKKAEYLFC
+23 
-38 RQEGIR
+38 
-44 LNTTDEKIMGTEKI
+44 IMGTEKI
-58 SRLMLSMAVPSVIAQ
+58 PSLMIRMAIPSVIAQ

-114 SAFVGTGG
+114 SAFVGSGG
-122 APLASIFMG
+122 APLASIWMG
-131 KGDKAHA
+131 KNDKKHA
-138 EKILGTGVFMLFGFS
+138 EKILGTGVFMLLCFS
-153 IILMTVFYIFQR
+153 LILMAVFLIFQR

-172 ASDATIGYALD
+172 ASDATIGYAME
-183 YLSIY
+183 YLTIY
-188 LGGTVFVQLALGL
+188 LIGTVFVEIALGL

-208 GRSRTAM
+208 GRSGTAM

-228 DPVFIFVFHMGVK
+228 DPIFIFGFHMGVK
-241 GAAIATVLS
+241 GAAIATAIS
-250 QIVSAAW
+250 QAVSAAW
-257 NVKALMGKDAS
+257 NVKALMDKKAV
-268 LRIKVSC
+268 LKIVPAC
-275 IRPDFPTAGKIFS
+275 IRADLRVIGQIFS

-321 SITIMQSVMQLFS
+321 SLTIMQSVMQLFS
-334 APLSGFTQG
+334 APLSGYTQG

-354 GRFDR
+354 GKFDR

-366 MIGGSF
+366 MIFGSF
-372 LISLATASSAI
+372 LISFVTAASAMI
-383 LFPELYAGMFTS
+383 FPEFYAMMFTNEG
-395 DQELIALVGRV
+395 DLVALTGKV
-406 MPTFM
+406 MPVFM

-452 LILPNFFGVRG
+452 LIFPNFFGVMG
-463 VYYAEPIADTSS
+463 VYYAEPVADMTS
-475 ALIASLLFVFN
+475 AVIASILFLCN
-486 IKKIL
+486 IRKIL
-491 TTENLKKI
+491 TMENLKKI
-499 R
+499 G

>member
-1 MRTKARCL
+1 MENAD
-9 IFCTGNRL
+9 NR
-17 KIRSFY
+17 
-23 ITIEEKGKKAEYLFC
+23 
-38 RQEGIR
+38 
-44 LNTTDEKIMGTEKI
+44 IMGTEKI
-58 SRLMLSMAVPSVIAQ
+58 PSLMIRMAIPSVIAQ

-114 SAFVGTGG
+114 SAFVGSGG
-122 APLASIFMG
+122 APLASIWMG
-131 KGDKAHA
+131 KNDKKHA
-138 EKILGTGVFMLFGFS
+138 EKILGTGVFMLLCFS
-153 IILMTVFYIFQR
+153 LILMAVFLIFQR

-172 ASDATIGYALD
+172 ASDATIGYAME
-183 YLSIY
+183 YLTIY
-188 LGGTVFVQLALGL
+188 LIGTVFVEIALGL

-208 GRSRTAM
+208 GRSGTAM

-228 DPVFIFVFHMGVK
+228 DPIFIFGFHMGVK
-241 GAAIATVLS
+241 GAAIATVIS
-250 QIVSAAW
+250 QAVSAAW
-257 NVKALMGKDAS
+257 NVKALMDKKAV
-268 LRIKVSC
+268 LKIVPAC
-275 IRPDFPTAGKIFS
+275 IRPDLRVIGQIFS

-321 SITIMQSVMQLFS
+321 SLTIMQSVMQLFS
-334 APLSGFTQG
+334 APLSGYTQG

-354 GRFDR
+354 GKFDR

-366 MIGGSF
+366 MIFGSF
-372 LISLATASSAI
+372 LISFVTAASAMI
-383 LFPELYAGMFTS
+383 FPEFYAMMFTNEG
-395 DQELIALVGRV
+395 DLVVLTGKV
-406 MPTFM
+406 MPVFM

-452 LILPNFFGVRG
+452 LIFPNFFGVMG
-463 VYYAEPIADTSS
+463 VYYAEPVADMTS
-475 ALIASLLFVFN
+475 AVIASILFLCN
-486 IKKIL
+486 IRKIL
-491 TTENLKKI
+491 TMENLKKI
-499 R
+499 G

>member
-1 MRTKARCL
+1 M
-9 IFCTGNRL
+9 
-17 KIRSFY
+17 
-23 ITIEEKGKKAEYLFC
+23 E
-38 RQEGIR
+38 
-44 LNTTDEKIMGTEKI
+44 TTDNRIMGTEKI
-58 SRLMLSMAVPSVIAQ
+58 PSLMIRMAIPSIIAQ

-114 SAFVGTGG
+114 SAFVGSGG
-122 APLASIFMG
+122 APLASIWMG
-131 KGDKAHA
+131 KNDKKHA
-138 EKILGTGVFMLFGFS
+138 EKILGTGVFMLLCFS
-153 IILMTVFYIFQR
+153 LILMAVFLIFQR

-172 ASDATIGYALD
+172 ASDATIGYAME
-183 YLSIY
+183 YLTIY
-188 LGGTVFVQLALGL
+188 LIGTVFVEIALGL

-208 GRSRTAM
+208 GRSGTAM

-228 DPVFIFVFHMGVK
+228 DPIFIFGFHMGVK
-241 GAAIATVLS
+241 GAAIATVIS
-250 QIVSAAW
+250 QAVSAAW
-257 NVKALMGKDAS
+257 NVKALMDKKAV
-268 LRIKVSC
+268 LKIVPAC
-275 IRPDFPTAGKIFS
+275 IRPDLRVIGQIFS

-321 SITIMQSVMQLFS
+321 SLTIMQSVMQLFS
-334 APLSGFTQG
+334 APLSGYTQG

-354 GRFDR
+354 GKFDR

-366 MIGGSF
+366 MIFGSF
-372 LISLATASSAI
+372 LISFVTAASAMI
-383 LFPELYAGMFTS
+383 FPEFYAMMFTNEG
-395 DQELIALVGRV
+395 DLVALTGKV
-406 MPTFM
+406 MPVFM

-452 LILPNFFGVRG
+452 LIFPNFFGVMG
-463 VYYAEPIADTSS
+463 VYYAEPVADMTS
-475 ALIASLLFVFN
+475 AVIASILFLCN
-486 IKKIL
+486 IRKIL
-491 TTENLKKI
+491 TMENLKKI
-499 R
+499 G

>member
-1 MRTKARCL
+1 METSD
-9 IFCTGNRL
+9 NR
-17 KIRSFY
+17 
-23 ITIEEKGKKAEYLFC
+23 
-38 RQEGIR
+38 
-44 LNTTDEKIMGTEKI
+44 IMGTEKI
-58 SRLMLSMAVPSVIAQ
+58 PRLMIQMAIPSIIAQ

-122 APLASIFMG
+122 APLASIWMG
-131 KGDKAHA
+131 KNDKKHA
-138 EKILGTGVFMLFGFS
+138 EKILGTGVFMLLCFS
-153 IILMTVFYIFQR
+153 VVLMVLFLIFQR

-172 ASDATIGYALD
+172 ASDATIGYAME
-183 YLSIY
+183 YLTIY
-188 LGGTVFVQLALGL
+188 LLGTVFVEIALGL

-208 GRSRTAM
+208 GRSTTAM

-228 DPVFIFVFHMGVK
+228 DPVFIFIFHMGVK
-241 GAAIATVLS
+241 GAAIATVIS
-250 QIVSAAW
+250 QAVSAAW
-257 NVKALMGKDAS
+257 NVKALIDKKAV
-268 LRIKVSC
+268 LKIVPSC
-275 IRPDFPTAGKIFS
+275 IRPDIRVIGQIFS

-321 SITIMQSVMQLFS
+321 SLTIMQSVMQLFS
-334 APLSGFTQG
+334 APLNGYTQG

-354 GRFDR
+354 GKFDR
-359 VRTTYRY
+359 VKTTYRY
-366 MIGGSF
+366 MIAGSF
-372 LISLATASSAI
+372 LISFLTAASAMI
-383 LFPELYAGMFTS
+383 FPEFYAMMFTNE
-395 DQELIALVGRV
+395 QELITLTGKV
-406 MPTFM
+406 MPIFM
-411 AGMLIF
+411 TGMLIF

-452 LILPNFFGVRG
+452 LIFPNFFGVMG
-463 VYYAEPIADTSS
+463 VYYAEPVADIIS
-475 ALIASLLFVFN
+475 ALTASILFLCN

-491 TTENLKKI
+491 TMENLRKI
-499 R
+499 K

>member
-1 MRTKARCL
+1 METSD
-9 IFCTGNRL
+9 NR
-17 KIRSFY
+17 IM
-23 ITIEEKGKKAEYLFC
+23 GA
-38 RQEGIR
+38 
-44 LNTTDEKIMGTEKI
+44 EKIP
-58 SRLMLSMAVPSVIAQ
+58 RLMLQMAIPSIIAQ

-122 APLASIFMG
+122 APLASIWMG
-131 KGDKAHA
+131 KNDKKHA
-138 EKILGTGVFMLFGFS
+138 EKILGTGVFMLLCFS
-153 IILMTVFYIFQR
+153 VVLMVLFLIFQR

-172 ASDATIGYALD
+172 ASDATIGYAME
-183 YLSIY
+183 YLTIY
-188 LGGTVFVQLALGL
+188 LLGTVFVEIALGL

-208 GRSRTAM
+208 GRSTTAM

-241 GAAIATVLS
+241 GAAIATVIS
-250 QIVSAAW
+250 QAVSAAW
-257 NVKALMGKDAS
+257 NVKALVDKKAV
-268 LRIKVSC
+268 LKIVPSC
-275 IRPDFPTAGKIFS
+275 IRPDLRVMGQIFS

-321 SITIMQSVMQLFS
+321 SLTIMQSVMQLFS
-334 APLSGFTQG
+334 APLNGYTQG

-354 GRFDR
+354 GKFDR
-359 VRTTYRY
+359 VKTTYRY
-366 MIGGSF
+366 MIAGSF
-372 LISLATASSAI
+372 LISFLTAVSAMI
-383 LFPELYAGMFTS
+383 FPEFYAMMFTNE
-395 DQELIALVGRV
+395 QELITLTGKV
-406 MPTFM
+406 MPIFM
-411 AGMLIF
+411 TGMLIF

-452 LILPNFFGVRG
+452 LIFPNFFGVMG
-463 VYYAEPIADTSS
+463 VYYAEPVADIIS
-475 ALIASLLFVFN
+475 ALTASILFLCN

-491 TTENLKKI
+491 TMENLRKI
-499 R
+499 K

>member
-1 MRTKARCL
+1 METSD
-9 IFCTGNRL
+9 NR
-17 KIRSFY
+17 
-23 ITIEEKGKKAEYLFC
+23 
-38 RQEGIR
+38 
-44 LNTTDEKIMGTEKI
+44 IMGTEKI
-58 SRLMLSMAVPSVIAQ
+58 PRLMIQMAIPSIIAQ

-122 APLASIFMG
+122 APLASIWMG
-131 KGDKAHA
+131 KNDKKHA
-138 EKILGTGVFMLFGFS
+138 EKILGTGVFMLLCFS
-153 IILMTVFYIFQR
+153 VVLMVLFLIFQR

-172 ASDATIGYALD
+172 ASDATIGYAME
-183 YLSIY
+183 YLTIY
-188 LGGTVFVQLALGL
+188 LLGTVFVEIALGL

-208 GRSRTAM
+208 GRSTTAM

-241 GAAIATVLS
+241 GAAIATVIS
-250 QIVSAAW
+250 QAVSAAW
-257 NVKALMGKDAS
+257 NVKALVDKKAV
-268 LRIKVSC
+268 LKIIPSC
-275 IRPDFPTAGKIFS
+275 IRPELRVMGQIFS

-321 SITIMQSVMQLFS
+321 SLTIMQSVMQLFS
-334 APLSGFTQG
+334 APLNGYTQG

-354 GRFDR
+354 GKFDR
-359 VRTTYRY
+359 VKTTYRY
-366 MIGGSF
+366 MIAGSF
-372 LISLATASSAI
+372 LISFLTAASAMI
-383 LFPELYAGMFTS
+383 FPEFYAMMFTNE
-395 DQELIALVGRV
+395 QELITLTGKV
-406 MPTFM
+406 MPIFM
-411 AGMLIF
+411 TGMLIF

-452 LILPNFFGVRG
+452 LIFPNFFGVMG
-463 VYYAEPIADTSS
+463 VYYAEPVADIIS
-475 ALIASLLFVFN
+475 ALTASILFLCN

-491 TTENLKKI
+491 TMENLRKI
-499 R
+499 K

>member
-1 MRTKARCL
+1 METSD
-9 IFCTGNRL
+9 NR
-17 KIRSFY
+17 
-23 ITIEEKGKKAEYLFC
+23 
-38 RQEGIR
+38 
-44 LNTTDEKIMGTEKI
+44 IMGTEKI
-58 SRLMLSMAVPSVIAQ
+58 PRLMLQMAIPSIIAQ

-122 APLASIFMG
+122 APLASIWMG
-131 KGDKAHA
+131 KNDKKHA
-138 EKILGTGVFMLFGFS
+138 EKILGTGVFMLLCFS
-153 IILMTVFYIFQR
+153 VVLMVLFLIFQR

-172 ASDATIGYALD
+172 ASDATIGYAME
-183 YLSIY
+183 YLTIY
-188 LGGTVFVQLALGL
+188 LLGTVFVEIALGL

-208 GRSRTAM
+208 GRSTTAM

-228 DPVFIFVFHMGVK
+228 DPVFIFIFHMGVK
-241 GAAIATVLS
+241 GAAIATVIS
-250 QIVSAAW
+250 QAVSAAW
-257 NVKALMGKDAS
+257 NVKALIDKKAV
-268 LRIKVSC
+268 LKIIPSC
-275 IRPDFPTAGKIFS
+275 IRPELRVMGQIFS

-321 SITIMQSVMQLFS
+321 SLTIMQSVMQLFS
-334 APLSGFTQG
+334 APLNGYTQG

-354 GRFDR
+354 GKFDR
-359 VRTTYRY
+359 VKTTYRY
-366 MIGGSF
+366 MIAGSF
-372 LISLATASSAI
+372 LISFLTAASAMI
-383 LFPELYAGMFTS
+383 FPEFYAMMFTNE
-395 DQELIALVGRV
+395 QELITLTGKV
-406 MPTFM
+406 MPIFM
-411 AGMLIF
+411 TGMLIF

-452 LILPNFFGVRG
+452 LIFPNFFGVMG
-463 VYYAEPIADTSS
+463 VYYAEPVADIIS
-475 ALIASLLFVFN
+475 ALTASILFLCN

-491 TTENLKKI
+491 TMENLRKI
-499 R
+499 K

>member
-1 MRTKARCL
+1 METSD
-9 IFCTGNRL
+9 NR
-17 KIRSFY
+17 
-23 ITIEEKGKKAEYLFC
+23 
-38 RQEGIR
+38 
-44 LNTTDEKIMGTEKI
+44 IMGTEKI
-58 SRLMLSMAVPSVIAQ
+58 PRLMIQMAIPSIIAQ

-122 APLASIFMG
+122 APLASIWMG
-131 KGDKAHA
+131 KNDKKHA
-138 EKILGTGVFMLFGFS
+138 EKILGTGVFMLLCFS
-153 IILMTVFYIFQR
+153 VVLMVLFLIFQR

-172 ASDATIGYALD
+172 ASDATIGYAME
-183 YLSIY
+183 YLTIY
-188 LGGTVFVQLALGL
+188 LLGTVFVEIALGL

-208 GRSRTAM
+208 GRSTTAM

-241 GAAIATVLS
+241 GAAIATVIS
-250 QIVSAAW
+250 QAVSAAW
-257 NVKALMGKDAS
+257 NVKALVDKKAV
-268 LRIKVSC
+268 LKIVPSC
-275 IRPDFPTAGKIFS
+275 IRPDLRVMGQIFS

-321 SITIMQSVMQLFS
+321 SLTIMQSVMQLFS
-334 APLSGFTQG
+334 APLNGYTQG

-354 GRFDR
+354 GKFDR
-359 VRTTYRY
+359 VKTTYRY
-366 MIGGSF
+366 MIAGSF
-372 LISLATASSAI
+372 LISFLTAASAMI
-383 LFPELYAGMFTS
+383 FPEFYAMMFTNE
-395 DQELIALVGRV
+395 QELITLTGKV
-406 MPTFM
+406 MPIFM
-411 AGMLIF
+411 TGMLIF

-452 LILPNFFGVRG
+452 LIFPNFFGVMG
-463 VYYAEPIADTSS
+463 VYYAEPVADIIS
-475 ALIASLLFVFN
+475 ALTASILFLCN

-491 TTENLKKI
+491 TMENLRKI
-499 R
+499 K